1 MDKDVSILKGYVN
14 REVQQDVKTSAPR
27 MEQVSRVTP
36 ARVQAIFSVMS
47 NLNRVD
53 VLRILNS
60 RGSLPYSELKAL
72 AGFRSKK
79 ESGKFAYHLRKLT
92 RQSLVASSKNDKRY
106 TITNL
111 GKIVL
116 DLAGQ
121 IERRA
126 ILESG
131 RMYVRTSKPAIEE
144 FNADKIAQSLVREGR
159 LPRDQAQKITE
170 EVENRIY
177 KYQTTYLTGSLI
189 REMVNTVLVEEGHE
203 NYRNRMVRLGI
214 PVFDIQERL
223 VNESVVKKGIAN
235 LLFSA
240 GSNIFAE
247 YMLNNAFPK
256 NIADMHMSG
265 AIHIANL
272 ATVSLIPD
280 TIFVDAKELLDGE
293 AWYSKSDVWTPKR
306 RGGSACAAV
315 SGLLRHIMWEASGEV
330 VVFGLAEA
338 LHEYG
343 ATATDVADILY
354 GIQDLSRDSTLS
366 VSISP
371 DSEATDVVVEGYLR
385 YLDGSVR
392 PSAALILQRGSGL
405 GKYAESMARISSQG
419 GIVAIG
425 DASQDGICKTKGLCT
440 SFRLHSTAIN
450 LPRLA
455 YSSNQ
460 DEKYFRA
467 KLVMLM
473 GSVMDSAVSHRR
485 DILDVTQRG
494 LNPFLSR
501 HVMYEGS
508 EPVEITVNMVGLWE
522 ALIDIIGVE
531 KSEMYTMAMR
541 VLGTVADIAQKKSEK
556 NGISISMG
564 MVPSSGVGRMVN
576 LDAVKEGRNNIP
588 VSVKNGRYSQG
599 ITVDV
604 LRASTLRKDDPLA
617 KHIQSAAGLLN
628 GGLYT
633 KLQYPRG
640 ASTSKVVEA
649 IKRLGDIGNFVV
661 RPSV

>member
-1 MDKDVSILKGYVN
+1 MDKDESFQGYDGGKA
-14 REVQQDVKTSAPR
+14 QQDIIRGTQR
-27 MEQVSRVTP
+27 IQQISRVTP
-36 ARVQAIFSVMS
+36 ARAQAIFSVLS
-47 NLNRVD
+47 NMNRVD

-92 RQSLVASSKNDKRY
+92 RQSLVSSSKNDKRY

-126 ILESG
+126 VLESG

-144 FNADKIAQSLVREGR
+144 FNADKIAQSLMREGR
-159 LPRDQAQKITE
+159 LPGDQAQKITE

-203 NYRNRMVRLGI
+203 NYRNRMARLGI
-214 PVFDIQERL
+214 PVFDIHERL
-223 VNESVVKKGIAN
+223 TNESVVKKGIAN
-235 LLFSA
+235 MLFSA
-240 GSNIFAE
+240 GSNIFGE
-247 YMLNNAFPK
+247 YMLNNSFSK

-272 ATVSLIPD
+272 ATMSLIPD
-280 TIFVDAKELLDGE
+280 TIFVDAKELLEGE
-293 AWYSKSDVWTPKR
+293 AWYSKSHIWTPKR
-306 RGGSACAAV
+306 RGGSAGAAV
-315 SGLLRHIMWEASGEV
+315 SGLLRQIMWEASEEV
-330 VVFGLAEA
+330 VIFGLAEA
-338 LHEYG
+338 LQEYDT
-343 ATATDVADILY
+343 TAIDVADILY
-354 GIQDLSRDSTLS
+354 SIQDTAKDSTLS
-366 VSISP
+366 VSVTP
-371 DSEATDVVVEGYLR
+371 GSEATDVIMEGYLR
-385 YLDGSVR
+385 YMDGTTQ
-392 PSAALILQRGSGL
+392 PDAGIILQRGDDFHR
-405 GKYAESMARISSQG
+405 YADKIAKISSQG
-419 GIVAIG
+419 GRVSVG
-425 DASQDGICKTKGLCT
+425 DASQNGVCKTAGLRT

-455 YSSNQ
+455 FSSNR

-473 GSVMDSAVSHRR
+473 RSIMDSVVSRRR
-485 DILDVTQRG
+485 DILDIAQRG

-501 HVMYEGS
+501 HVMRKGS
-508 EPVEITVNMVGLWE
+508 EPVEITVNMVGMWE
-522 ALIDIIGVE
+522 ALTDIMGTE
-531 KSEMYTMAMR
+531 KSSMYSTAMK
-541 VLGTVADIAQKKSEK
+541 VISTAANMTQKKSK
-556 NGISISMG
+556 NSGIPISMG

-576 LDAVKEGRNNIP
+576 LDAAKEGRNNIP
-588 VSVKNGRYSQG
+588 ASARNGEYSQG

-604 LRASTLRKDDPLA
+604 HQASILHESSPLA
-617 KHIQSAAGLLN
+617 KHIQSASDVLD

-633 KLQYPRG
+633 RLEY
-640 ASTSKVVEA
+640 SKGVSISKISEA
-649 IKRLGDIGNFVV
+649 IKRLSDIGDFVI

>member
-1 MDKDVSILKGYVN
+1 MDSDIGILERYVKA
-14 REVQQDVKTSAPR
+14 QQDHKRSKPQAD
-27 MEQVSRVTP
+27 QISRVTP

-47 NLNRVD
+47 NTNRVD

-92 RQSLVASSKNDKRY
+92 KQSLVATSKNDKRY

-121 IERRA
+121 LERKA

-144 FNADKIAQSLVREGR
+144 FNSDKIAQSLVREGR

-177 KYQTTYLTGSLI
+177 KYQTRYLTGSLI

-203 NYRNRMVRLGI
+203 NYRNRMARLGI

-223 VNESVVKKGIAN
+223 MDENVVKNGVAN

-272 ATVSLIPD
+272 ATVSLMPD
-280 TIFVDAKELLDGE
+280 TIFADAKELLDGE
-293 AWYSKSDVWTPKR
+293 AWYSKPHVWTPKR

-315 SGLLRHIMWEASGEV
+315 SGLLRHIMWEATDEV
-330 VVFGLAEA
+330 VIFGLAEA
-338 LHEYG
+338 LHEYH

-354 GIQDLSRDSTLS
+354 DIQDSSRGSTLS
-366 VSISP
+366 VSVSP
-371 DSEATDVVVEGYLR
+371 DSEATDVMIEGYIR
-385 YLDGSVR
+385 YMDGLER
-392 PSAALILQRGSGL
+392 PDAALILQRGDNMEE
-405 GKYAESMARISSQG
+405 YADRMARISKQG
-419 GIVAIG
+419 GKVGIG
-425 DASQDGICKTKGLCT
+425 DASQGGICKPDRLRT
-440 SFRLHSTAIN
+440 SFSLHSTAIN

-467 KLVMLM
+467 KMVMLL
-473 GSVMDSAVSHRR
+473 GSVMESAVARR
-485 DILDVTQRG
+485 RSILDITQRG
-494 LNPFLSR
+494 LNPFLAR
-501 HVMYEGS
+501 HIMYEGS

-522 ALIDIIGVE
+522 AISDIIGV
-531 KSEMYTMAMR
+531 KSGGMYSTAMK
-541 VLGTVADIAQKKSEK
+541 VLGTATEMTQKMSEK
-556 NGISISMG
+556 SSVPISMG

-576 LDAVKEGRNNIP
+576 LDAAKEGRNNIP

-604 LRASTLRKDDPLA
+604 QQASTIHKSDLLA
-617 KHIQSAAGLLN
+617 RHIQSASEMLN
-628 GGLYT
+628 GGYYIRLEYN
-633 KLQYPRG
+633 KSV
-640 ASTSKVVEA
+640 STSKVVEA
-649 IKRLGDIGNFVV
+649 IKRLGEICNFVV
-661 RPSV
+661 RPGI